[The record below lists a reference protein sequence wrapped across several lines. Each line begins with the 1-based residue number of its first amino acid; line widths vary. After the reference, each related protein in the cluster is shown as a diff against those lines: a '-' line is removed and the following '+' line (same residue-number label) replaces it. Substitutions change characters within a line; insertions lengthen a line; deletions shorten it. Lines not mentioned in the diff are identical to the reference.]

1 MAVLPLVIAP
11 DERLNQP
18 SAPVE
23 KFDDAIRK
31 LCDDM
36 LETMYA
42 NQGLGLAAVQV
53 GVHKRIVVVDVG
65 LGSARYRDA
74 MEEEEDAQ
82 RVRKPMRLINP
93 EILEFSEEQ
102 RTFTEGCLS
111 FPDNFSEV
119 ERPATITV
127 QYQNEHGDRK
137 LLQATGLLAI
147 CIQHEIDHTN
157 GIVFVDHISKL
168 KRDMILK
175 RLRKQKK
182 LGTLPTME
190 EKPVKL

>member
-18 SAPVE
+18 SHTVE
-23 KFDDAIRK
+23 VIDDAIRK

-36 LETMYA
+36 LDTMYA

-53 GVHKRIVVVDVG
+53 GVHKRIIVIDVG
-65 LGSARYRDA
+65 LGSARYPEAFD
-74 MEEEEDAQ
+74 EDDDEP
-82 RVRKPMRLINP
+82 RRRKPMRLINP
-93 EILEFSEEQ
+93 EVVEFSETCQ
-102 RTFTEGCLS
+102 IFNEGCLS

-119 ERPATITV
+119 ERPAMIKV
-127 QYQNEHGDRK
+127 RYQDEFGEHK
-137 LLQATGLLAI
+137 MLQAKGLMAV

-168 KRDMILK
+168 KREMILK

-182 LGTLPTME
+182 LGTLPNMQ